1 MNWNIDWHIQ
11 KRLMSLNISRKK
23 FEIFMI
29 KCHHFARR
37 WNFKMMSQ
45 TQSQSL
51 TCEYGLNMPFN
62 NAHFSL

>member
-1 MNWNIDWHIQ
+1 
-11 KRLMSLNISRKK
+11 
-23 FEIFMI
+23 MI